1 MSFENTRVPAA
12 ASTGRLRRLGG
23 TAAALAA
30 GSGLMLGFAAPAHAG
45 AVSSDSYS
53 YNTPAFAPA
62 APVQTPAA
70 GTHVVQ
76 PGDTLGRIAATY
88 GVSLDSILS
97 LNGLGYGSVIYV
109 GDVIAFGGAAPAAP
123 LVSLAAPAAPAAS
136 VTTLASA
143 VTPVATDTSSLSAAN
158 QAILASAYAQLG
170 AVQDCT
176 VLGEVALRAAG
187 VQGVGDESPASLMAF
202 ATPVSDPQP
211 GDFVYYADGGLG
223 FAHNA
228 VYIGNGRAIHS
239 GWNGSQTV
247 IESVNVGS
255 GPVFYRVMV

>member
-1 MSFENTRVPAA
+1 MSFKNTRVSGAV
-12 ASTGRLRRLGG
+12 SNGRFRRIGG
-23 TAAALAA
+23 TAAAVAA

-53 YNTPAFAPA
+53 YNAPAFAPA
-62 APVQTPAA
+62 APQAQASAA
-70 GTHVVQ
+70 HVVQ

-109 GDVIAFGGAAPAAP
+109 GDVIAYGGAAPAAP
-123 LVSLAAPAAPAAS
+123 LVSLSAPSVPAAS

-143 VTPVATDTSSLSAAN
+143 VTPVAADTSALSPAN

-202 ATPVSDPQP
+202 ATPVSTPQP
-211 GDFVYYADGGLG
+211 GDFVYYADGGMG

-255 GPVFYRVMV
+255 GPVFYRVMA